1 MIHKEDLYKAFA
13 NENRV
18 KLIVCLAKP
27 KCVTELLSLCTLSQS
42 ALSQHLKV
50 LKDAGIVECKR
61 NGKEQIYSVTKE
73 KVIVLAKELL
83 HLDSVLQKTKN

>member
-1 MIHKEDLYKAFA
+1 MGNKENFYKAFA

-50 LKDAGIVECKR
+50 LKDAGILVCER
-61 NGKEQIYSVTKE
+61 EGKQQVYSVKNKKFL
-73 KVIVLAKELL
+73 KVAESLLVLT
-83 HLDSVLQKTKN
+83 V